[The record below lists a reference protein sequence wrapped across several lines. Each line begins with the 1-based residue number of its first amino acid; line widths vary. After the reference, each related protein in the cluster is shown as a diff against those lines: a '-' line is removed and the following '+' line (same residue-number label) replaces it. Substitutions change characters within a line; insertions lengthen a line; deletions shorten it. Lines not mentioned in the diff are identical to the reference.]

1 MFKRKLLCLWVFM
14 AALNLASPAGAFI
27 VINEFLADPPAGLAG
42 DANGDQTGSSS
53 GDEFIEL
60 FNGGESAVDLSGWT
74 LSDNTKIRHIFANDT
89 VILPNDVFVVFGGGA
104 PVFDTFSWQV
114 ASSGGLGLNNTG
126 DSLLLA
132 DAAGSVVD
140 WVEYAGEA
148 NANQSLVRFPE
159 GILGAEFIRHT
170 NLPGANSRLFS
181 PGFRVTPPMGGA
193 SVPEP
198 LSILGLGWGLGFA
211 AAFKR
216 DLFHKN

>member
-1 MFKRKLLCLWVFM
+1 MFKRKLLCLGVFV
-14 AALNLASPAGAFI
+14 AALNFASPAGAFI

-42 DANGDQTGSSS
+42 DANGDQIGSTSQ
-53 GDEFIEL
+53 DEFVEL
-60 FNGGESAVDLSGWT
+60 FNGGAAVVDVSGWT
-74 LSDNTKIRHIFANDT
+74 LADNTKIRHIFANGT
-89 VILPNDVFVVFGGGA
+89 VILPNNVFVVFGGGA

-126 DSLLLA
+126 DSLFLA

-140 WVEYAGEA
+140 WVEYAAEA
-148 NANQSLVRFPE
+148 NANQSLVRSPE
-159 GILGAEFIRHT
+159 GIPGAEFIRHT

-181 PGFRVTPPMGGA
+181 PGFLVAPPMGSA

-216 DLFHKN
+216 GLFHKN